1 MYTLLYIKFMTNLIP
16 ISDVRAKLPDLV
28 DKVNKKLDRVTITV
42 NGQPKAVLLSAEE
55 LESIE
60 ETLEILS
67 NHKLMKDLKKAEK
80 EIEDG
85 QYITLEELEKELKL
99 DV

>member
-1 MYTLLYIKFMTNLIP
+1 LYIEHMTNLIS
-16 ISDVRAKLPDLV
+16 ISDVRARLPDLV

-42 NGQPKAVLLSAEE
+42 NGKPKAVLVSAAE

-67 NHKLMKDLKKAEK
+67 NPKLMKELRKAEK
-80 EIEDG
+80 EIDEG
-85 QYITLEELEKELKL
+85 KGIPWEQIQKELGL
-99 DV
+99 E

>member
-1 MYTLLYIKFMTNLIP
+1 MTSLIS
-16 ISDVRAKLPDLV
+16 ISDVRARLPDLV

-42 NGQPKAVLLSAEE
+42 NGKPKAVLLSAEE

-67 NHKLMKDLKKAEK
+67 NPKLMKDLKKAEK
-80 EIEDG
+80 EIEEG
-85 QYITLEELEKELKL
+85 RYITLEELKKDLKL

>member
-1 MYTLLYIKFMTNLIP
+1 MTNLIS
-16 ISDVRAKLPDLV
+16 ISDVRSNLPDLV

-42 NGQPKAVLLSAEE
+42 NGQPKATLISSAE
-55 LESIE
+55 LDSLE

-67 NHKLMKDLKKAEK
+67 NPKLMKELKKAEK
-80 EIEDG
+80 EIDEG
-85 QYITLEELEKELKL
+85 KYVTLEQLQNELKL

>member
-1 MYTLLYIKFMTNLIP
+1 MTNLIP

-28 DKVNKKLDRVTITV
+28 EKVNKKLDRVTITV
-42 NGQPKAVLLSAEE
+42 NGKPKATLISAEE

-67 NHKLMKDLKKAEK
+67 NPRLMKDLKKAEK
-80 EIEDG
+80 EIEEG
-85 QYITLEELEKELKL
+85 KGIPWEEVQKELGL
-99 DV
+99 R

>member
-1 MYTLLYIKFMTNLIP
+1 MTNLIP

>member
-1 MYTLLYIKFMTNLIP
+1 MTNLIS
-16 ISDVRAKLPDLV
+16 ISDVRARLPDLV

-80 EIEDG
+80 EIEEG

>member
-1 MYTLLYIKFMTNLIP
+1 MTNLIS
-16 ISDVRAKLPDLV
+16 ISDVRARLPDLV

-42 NGQPKAVLLSAEE
+42 NGQPKAVLVSAAE

-67 NHKLMKDLKKAEK
+67 NPKLMKDLKKAEK

-85 QYITLEELEKELKL
+85 KYVTWEELKKELKW